1 MCCEADNQRE
11 AMKWLVQTLDS
22 LTSNRSDHEAIT
34 EQKHLEQLITRYK
47 NLIPTIEIT
56 MTKSEIYSKSYT
68 YRKEV
73 REVCTL
79 LRKVRE
85 QSSVPPLVETPEKI
99 KDAVMHQETRIS
111 QLDQQRANIVSMLQR
126 GKDLLKDQHV
136 PTFISSEVQ
145 QLEANWNDTYGQSM
159 EALKNLKVS
168 EKLWNTY
175 EEQKREILRLISQ
188 AEEDLKNVKMIGH
201 YDSSRIQSDLQNQEK
216 LSSSMRKEAVEM
228 LKKFRETHERLCE
241 VTPPERKVQLT
252 KEIHETETNLE
263 FTLEK
268 VEKKVVE
275 LQQYNVRWNTFQTK
289 LNDLK
294 TWTHQNAPQ
303 SIANIDSSI
312 SPEERVR
319 KTEILQ
325 KQIHEKITILKTL
338 EEESKVLVPSNAKQ
352 PEALQLKDNIRN
364 LHEKIESLNKSIAD
378 QRDLETQNLATWKEY
393 EVGIQKLKPWIEEA
407 ESKVATFG
415 AKPTTLV
422 QATEMLRAA
431 KEFEKRC
438 DQYVPQLQELTQMS
452 QHIAGKGA
460 APDEV
465 DAVNTRWNSVHDIA
479 VQATTKLDKL
489 VSSWK
494 TFEQDAQQFNEWL
507 QKSEKVSL
515 IEPNT
520 QTPEV
525 SKLEQE
531 LTRMKDF
538 NKDISDHQAQL
549 ISLTQVS
556 DHISHGLSIEG
567 ATNLKS
573 KVSEMKSR
581 VNKLADTVRHQ
592 INRASDA
599 LLARQEFQI
608 KITDFENWMSRLRS
622 NTAEISDVDINNVDT
637 NLQAVHAFLQE
648 HSEKQPNFTAIY
660 EEVKSLKASSSAQEA
675 TALDGIYTTIA
686 AKYKALEDDLQ
697 QKKKC
702 LEKWAELLSW
712 QNEASAQLGHCKYQ
726 SEARKPTITD
736 LESISSELQGVQS
749 KISSW
754 KEQVPIVDN
763 ALGVHVRD
771 KQGKPLTASALVNNL
786 EAQAVA
792 LRTELASKRD
802 KLESLGAKW
811 DNFRK
816 LQQKIS
822 EEIVGNQ
829 SALQEVV
836 YEVDTCEKLSPT
848 VENINDLIQQHQ
860 QCVNEKDQLHREGD
874 NLLREDQRA
883 MTNIQVVLSSV
894 DANWEKVNELLFEQ
908 KRKYI
913 EMDNDWRQY
922 KEAREKL
929 SILIEESKNLC
940 QSAKEVP
947 NDITQATVILDKY
960 KRELEALKRG
970 KQFLEKMESKAQQI
984 IKEASLMPSF
994 RIESI
999 DSDLSKIRKQY
1010 QNIYSNVVEKTQI
1023 FETQV
1028 VIWKQIDEAKYDLTR
1043 WLSDTNEAFTSAIER
1058 LSDAEAGKARLAK
1071 YYEELPAYQV
1081 IRQGI
1086 ATKTEQLV
1094 KLNNNVSI
1102 PTLTSLNQLL
1112 EDEFKLVKEAADKLE
1127 SLTST
1132 LSDKEKSIRQELKQS
1147 SDLISKIREN
1157 IIKCD
1162 DLTGE
1167 NTKILSR
1174 INKCQELKQELE
1186 KCDYALSE
1194 IDEKLTDMAST
1205 YPSISKSSLPKE
1217 LQALQLRRDGVASHA
1232 DKVHA
1237 TLVAFLTKLYH
1248 EKFGALQRLVA
1259 VHKEKIAW
1267 CKPEQNSDRYN
1278 LEVKMASLNDVAAG
1292 IADCEA
1298 RKTDS
1303 DYFLK
1308 LLETVESV
1316 ETMSALHAEREKVA
1330 TDLEALKS
1338 NYAKIEDILQQNIAL
1353 WQSYELTSE
1362 NVVSWL
1368 KEIENK
1374 IRMEGSTLINPSE
1387 IEAKIEEVS
1396 SLHDTVLEFQNELTD
1411 LAALGD
1417 QITKVSPESRVG
1429 QYVGH
1434 LNTRYQ
1440 TIHKFLIQHLKK
1452 LEELKATRD
1461 QYKSSAKNLEDWL
1474 TEAEKKLNTF
1484 NEISGPK
1491 PITFY
1496 QNKLKE
1502 LKVFNENREEAQTIL
1517 NHTVEAGENL
1527 YSKIDSN
1534 HREIIRTEL
1543 RNLRNRVDALADKV
1557 NATYKKIESDMMHR
1571 SSFEDKYTQVQRWVI
1586 DAQAKLSEMQDLHPT
1601 LQEKKL
1607 ALHSYRAIAQD
1618 VGVHKNIL
1626 QQLQERLGNLSD
1638 DESSDMLSNVIDTY
1652 DKLSHDVEG
1661 KVNVAEK
1668 HVANHEAYLQTF
1680 EKMRDWINA
1689 IVNEASPVIDDLSI
1703 ERDAA
1708 KAKINFLDNIL
1719 QQKVDGDRLLEDCNQ
1734 QLNIILEQTSIAGHP
1749 VLLKAFEEQKKIWQD
1764 FLNRSEA
1771 TRDRLN
1777 RVFDEWS
1784 EFQKV
1789 IEALETWT
1797 KQMETQVKDQSLK
1810 STEET
1815 KRAHLKKLKS
1825 LEDEIV
1831 AKGADFNAA
1840 IEQSQNVE
1848 AESDLATRVSRQAT
1862 KYQAIRN
1869 QVKEAFARYEQ
1880 FVKEHGAFNE
1890 RYNEFVN
1897 WINEVQ
1903 EELKKHSEIVGDLA
1917 VLQTRQKSIRNLG
1930 DTRTKE
1936 NARFES
1942 IIDLGEKLYTHTS
1955 PEGREIVRQQLR
1967 NLRTLWDGFSEDLQ
1981 SATQKLDQCLM
1992 QFAEFSL
1999 SQEQLTAWLR
2009 DVERAMHQ
2017 HTELK
2022 STLEEKRAQL
2032 QNHKIMHQEIMSHQ
2046 ALVESVCD
2054 KAQQLVDQTKDT
2066 SLNVYLQ
2073 SIKQLFQNIVSK
2085 SRDLLENLDDC
2096 AEKHNRFNL
2105 KCIGFSDWLAGESE
2119 KLVDCN
2125 DVSGER
2131 SEISRRLA
2139 TLAVLSDGKNQGNEL
2154 LKELKEL
2161 AVAVIKSTA
2170 PKGQEVVN
2178 KEVSSLEASLKQH
2191 LNEIG

>member
-1 MCCEADNQRE
+1 M
-11 AMKWLVQTLDS
+11 VQTLDS

-56 MTKSEIYSKSYT
+56 MTKTEIYSKSYT

-79 LRKVRE
+79 LHKVRE
-85 QSSVPPLVETPEKI
+85 QSTVPPIMETPENI
-99 KDAVMHQETRIS
+99 KDAVKHQETRIN
-111 QLDQQRANIVSMLQR
+111 QLEQQRANIVSMLQR
-126 GKDLLKDQHV
+126 GKDLLKDQHA

-145 QLEANWNDTYGQSM
+145 QLESSWNETYGQSM

-168 EKLWNTY
+168 EKLWSAY
-175 EEQKREILRLISQ
+175 EEQKTEILRLISQ
-188 AEEDLKNVKMIGH
+188 AEDELKNIRTAG
-201 YDSSRIQSDLQNQEK
+201 YYEASRIQSDLQKQEK
-216 LSSSMRKEAVEM
+216 FSSSLRKDASDMMRK
-228 LKKFRETHERLCE
+228 LRETHESLCD
-241 VTPPERKVQLT
+241 VTPPERQPQLT
-252 KEIHETETNLE
+252 REIHETEKKLE
-263 FTLEK
+263 VTLEK
-268 VEKKVVE
+268 VEKKVIE
-275 LQQYNVRWNTFQTK
+275 LKEYNVRWNTFQTK
-289 LNDLK
+289 LSDLK
-294 TWTHQNAPQ
+294 TWTQHSAPQ
-303 SIANIDSSI
+303 SIGNIDAST

-325 KQIHEKITILKTL
+325 KQIYEKITILKTL
-338 EEESKVLVPSNAKQ
+338 EQESTILISTDAKH
-352 PEALQLKDNIRN
+352 PEAQQLRENIK
-364 LHEKIESLNKSIAD
+364 KIRHQVEALNKSVAD
-378 QRDLETQNLATWKEY
+378 QRDLEAQNLETWKEY

-407 ESKVATFG
+407 ESKAVTLG

-422 QATEMLRAA
+422 QATEMLKVA

-438 DQYVPQLQELTQMS
+438 DQYVPQLQELTQIS
-452 QHIAGKGA
+452 QHIAGKVA

-479 VQATTKLDKL
+479 VQTTTKLDKL

-494 TFEQDAQQFNEWL
+494 TFEQDAKQFNEWL

-515 IEPNT
+515 VEPNI

-525 SKLEQE
+525 SRLEQE
-531 LTRMKDF
+531 LLRMKDF

-573 KVSEMKSR
+573 RVSEMKTR

-599 LLARQEFQI
+599 LLARQEFHI

-622 NTAEISDVDINNVDT
+622 NTAEISDVDIGNVDT

-660 EEVKSLKASSSAQEA
+660 DEVKSLKALSSPQEA
-675 TALDGIYTTIA
+675 EALDEIYTSLA
-686 AKYKALEDDLQ
+686 EKYKNLEDDLQ
-697 QKKKC
+697 QKKKG

-712 QNEASAQLGHCKYQ
+712 RNEANAQLSHCKYQ

-754 KEQVPIVDN
+754 KEQVPMVDS

-771 KQGKPLTASALVNNL
+771 KQGKPVTASALVNNL
-786 EAQAVA
+786 EAQAVT
-792 LRTELASKRD
+792 LRNELATKRD
-802 KLESLGAKW
+802 KLESLGARW

-822 EEIVGNQ
+822 EEIVGTQ
-829 SALQEVV
+829 TTLQEVI
-836 YEVDTCEKLSPT
+836 YKVDTCEELSPT
-848 VENINDLIQQHQ
+848 LEKINDLIQQHQ
-860 QCVNEKDQLHREGD
+860 QYVNDKDQLHREGD

-894 DANWEKVNELLFEQ
+894 DANWEKVNELLYEN
-908 KRKYI
+908 KKKYV

-922 KEAREKL
+922 QEAREKL

-947 NDITQATVILDKY
+947 NDITQATIVLDKY
-960 KRELEALKRG
+960 KREAETLKRG
-970 KQFLEKMESKAQQI
+970 KQFLEKMEMKAQQI

-994 RIESI
+994 KTESI
-999 DSDLSKIRKQY
+999 ESDLSKVRKEY
-1010 QNIYSNVVEKTQI
+1010 QKVYSNVVEKTQI
-1023 FETQV
+1023 SETQV
-1028 VIWKQIDEAKYDLTR
+1028 VIWKQIDEAKYELTR

-1058 LSDAEAGKARLAK
+1058 LSDAEAGQARLAK

-1081 IRQGI
+1081 IRKGI
-1086 ATKTEQLV
+1086 TNKTEQLV
-1094 KLNNNVSI
+1094 KLNNSANI

-1112 EDEFKLVKEAADKLE
+1112 DDEFKVVKESADKLE

-1132 LSDKEKSIRQELKQS
+1132 LSDKEKSIRQELKKS
-1147 SDLISKIREN
+1147 SELISKIRED

-1186 KCDYALSE
+1186 KCDYSLSE
-1194 IDEKLTDMAST
+1194 IDEKLTEMVSA
-1205 YPSISKSSLPKE
+1205 YPSISRSSLPKE

-1232 DKVHA
+1232 DKVNA

-1248 EKFGALQRLVA
+1248 EKFGALQRMVA

-1267 CKPEQNSDRYN
+1267 CEPEQSSDKYN
-1278 LEVKMASLNDVAAG
+1278 LEVKMTSLNDVAVG
-1292 IADCEA
+1292 IVDCEA

-1308 LLETVESV
+1308 LLDTVESV
-1316 ETMSALHAEREKVA
+1316 ETMTALHAEREKVSSI
-1330 TDLEALKS
+1330 LENLKG
-1338 NYAKIEDILQQNIAL
+1338 NYGKIKDVLESNIAL
-1353 WQSYELTSE
+1353 WQRYETTSE
-1362 NVVSWL
+1362 NVVTWL

-1374 IRMEGSTLINPSE
+1374 IRLEGSSLINPPE
-1387 IEAKIEEVS
+1387 IEAKIEEIDILRCTVS
-1396 SLHDTVLEFQNELTD
+1396 EFQSELAD
-1411 LAALGD
+1411 LATLGD
-1417 QITKVSPESRVG
+1417 QITQVSPESRVA

-1434 LNTRYQ
+1434 LNARYQ
-1440 TIHKFLIQHLKK
+1440 TIRKFLNQQLKK

-1461 QYKSSAKNLEDWL
+1461 QYKSSAKELEDWL
-1474 TEAEKKLNTF
+1474 IDAEKKLNAF
-1484 NEISGPK
+1484 DEISGPK

-1502 LKVFNENREEAQTIL
+1502 LKTFNENREVGQAIL
-1517 NHTVEAGENL
+1517 NRTIEAGENL
-1527 YSKIDSN
+1527 YSKINSN

-1543 RNLRNRVDALADKV
+1543 RNLRNRVDALADR
-1557 NATYKKIESDMMHR
+1557 ASTTYKKIESDMMHR
-1571 SSFEDKYTQVQRWVI
+1571 SSFEDKYTQVKRWVI
-1586 DAQAKLSEMQDLHPT
+1586 DAQTKLTEMQDLHPT

-1607 ALHSYRAIAQD
+1607 ALHSYRAISQD
-1618 VGVHKNIL
+1618 VALHKNIL
-1626 QQLQERLGNLSD
+1626 QQLQERLGNVSD
-1638 DESSDMLSNVIDTY
+1638 DESNDMLSSIIETY
-1652 DKLSHDVEG
+1652 DKLSDDVEG

-1668 HVANHEAYLQTF
+1668 HVSNHEAYLQTF

-1689 IVNEASPVIDDLSI
+1689 IVNEAAPVIDDLSI

-1708 KAKINFLDNIL
+1708 KAKINLIDNIL
-1719 QQKVDGDRLLEDCNQ
+1719 KQKEEGDHLIEDCNQ
-1734 QLNIILEQTSIAGHP
+1734 QLNIILEQTSIAGHLA
-1749 VLLKAFEEQKKIWQD
+1749 LLKCFDEQKKIWQD
-1764 FLNRSEA
+1764 FLKKSEA
-1771 TRDRLN
+1771 TRDTLN
-1777 RVFDEWS
+1777 RLFDQWS

-1789 IEALETWT
+1789 IEALEAWT
-1797 KQMETQVKDQSLK
+1797 KQMEVQVKDQSLK
-1810 STEET
+1810 STEEAKQT
-1815 KRAHLKKLKS
+1815 HLKKLKS
-1825 LEDEIV
+1825 LEKEIA
-1831 AKGADFNAA
+1831 AKGGEFNSA

-1848 AESDLATRVSRQAT
+1848 AESDLANRVSRQAT

-1869 QVKEAFARYEQ
+1869 QAKEAVTRYEQ

-1890 RYNEFVN
+1890 RYNQFVK
-1897 WINEVQ
+1897 WINVVQ
-1903 EELKKHSEIVGDLA
+1903 DELKKHSEIVGDLS
-1917 VLQTRQKSIRNLG
+1917 VLQNRQKSIRNMG

-2046 ALVESVCD
+2046 TLVESVCD

-2073 SIKQLFQNIVSK
+2073 SIKQLFQNIVAK
-2085 SRDLLENLDDC
+2085 SRDLLDNLEDC

-2105 KCIGFSDWLAGESE
+2105 KCIGFSDWLTGESE

-2139 TLAVLSDGKNQGNEL
+2139 TLAVLSDGENQGKEI
-2154 LKELKEL
+2154 LKELKDL
-2161 AVAVIKSTA
+2161 AVSVAKSTA
-2170 PKGQEVVN
+2170 PKGQEAVN
-2178 KEVSSLEASLKQH
+2178 KELTALEVSLKQH
-2191 LNEIG
+2191 LNEIGWFLLIYNNKVCY